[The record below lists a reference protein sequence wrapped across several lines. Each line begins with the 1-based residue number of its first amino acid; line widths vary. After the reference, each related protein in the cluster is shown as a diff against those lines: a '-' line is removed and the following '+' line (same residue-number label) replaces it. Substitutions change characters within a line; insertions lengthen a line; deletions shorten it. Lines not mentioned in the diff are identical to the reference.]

1 MHYDFRFYNTVYN
14 SYHKTYRYYFL
25 TIVKTQP
32 FRKLFDHIIYGDIKT
47 RYNVF
52 RKYANDV
59 FGEYDFMVQKLLKSY
74 IIRLFRKSPRSEA
87 LKSCLLQRDDGS
99 HRRR

>member
-32 FRKLFDHIIYGDIKT
+32 FRKLFDHIIYGDIKM

-52 RKYANDV
+52 RKTEYDV
-59 FGEYDFMVQKLLKSY
+59 FGERILQLKKLIL
-74 IIRLFRKSPRSEA
+74 
-87 LKSCLLQRDDGS
+87 
-99 HRRR
+99 

>member
-25 TIVKTQP
+25 TTVKTQP
-32 FRKLFDHIIYGDIKT
+32 FRKLFEHIIYGDIKT

-52 RKYANDV
+52 RKTEYDV
-59 FGEYDFMVQKLLKSY
+59 FSARILQLKKLVL
-74 IIRLFRKSPRSEA
+74 
-87 LKSCLLQRDDGS
+87 
-99 HRRR
+99 